1 LSIERWTLLLG
12 TQAVFTQ
19 AVWTGARVIIGY
31 RAIAMGADAAV
42 LGVLASSFALPALV
56 TAVPAGRLADRVGGT
71 ALTLVGLIVAAA
83 ATLAMLALPGLPSLL
98 LLSTLIGLGQ
108 ILIMVGQQSVTAQSS
123 SNRTRDSSFATIST
137 AMALGQLVGPPAV
150 LFLATMDSLN
160 ENGLPDTGTGL
171 IVCAAATL
179 PAALLHLGLRRTELI
194 RRKTRRANTS
204 RFSESQTHRL
214 SVSHLWRSMTVS
226 AAVLVTIDLMYA
238 YIPLWATE
246 KGIGAPEVGLLLA
259 VRAGVTVASRVGLT
273 WLIEHIGRKA
283 LLMTSISVGA
293 TALLALP
300 FVGPIGAYVVM
311 IGLGIGLGLPQPL
324 TMAWA
329 VNQAHP
335 SRYGAV
341 LGLRMTANRLGQ
353 MSVPL
358 AVGAIAAPLGTL
370 GVFWAN
376 AGMLV
381 GAVAVVATSNTELP
395 PPKEKDNPPGPS
407 S

>member
-1 LSIERWTLLLG
+1 MLLG
-12 TQAVFTQ
+12 GQAVCTQ
-19 AVWTGARVIIGY
+19 AVWTGVRIIIGY

-42 LGVLASSFALPALV
+42 LGVLASSFALPALLA
-56 TAVPAGRLADRVGGT
+56 AVPAGRLADRVGGT
-71 ALTLVGLIVAAA
+71 ALTLVGLILTAV
-83 ATLAMLALPGLPSLL
+83 ATLAMLVYPGLPSLL
-98 LLSTLIGLGQ
+98 LLSALIGLGQ
-108 ILIMVGQQSVTAQSS
+108 ILIMVGQQSFTAQSS
-123 SNRTRDSSFATIST
+123 STHTRDSSFATIST
-137 AMALGQLVGPPAV
+137 AMALGQLIGPPAV
-150 LFLATMDSLN
+150 LFLATMDSTN

-179 PAALLHLGLRRTELI
+179 PAALLHLGLRRTDLV
-194 RRKTRRANTS
+194 RRKQQQRAKTV
-204 RFSESQTHRL
+204 RCTQTQTHRL
-214 SVSHLWRSMTVS
+214 SASRLWRSMTVS

-283 LLMTSISVGA
+283 LLITSISIGA
-293 TALLALP
+293 AALLTLP
-300 FVGPIGAYVVM
+300 FVGPTGAYVVM

-329 VNQAHP
+329 VNQTDP

-370 GVFWAN
+370 GVFWIN

-381 GAVAVVATSNTELP
+381 GAVAVVATSSTNLP
-395 PPKEKDNPPGPS
+395 PPKEKDKPS
-407 S
+407 DPTG